1 MARGPLLLILLAGVA
16 GLIAYLLLTGEPTSP
31 PQIVP
36 PGSQRVARPP
46 SGAVADQTSPP
57 GATGVPPAAAAQQP
71 TETTA
76 ADSAPAA
83 GTTMHA
89 SIDARQDAK
98 IARGLRADP
107 EGGLRVEDTPPGSLV
122 EELRLLPGDV
132 IVSVNG
138 ESVATPEDFVRIYRT
153 QGRPTQMTVMR
164 EGREL
169 HRH

>member
-1 MARGPLLLILLAGVA
+1 MARGPLLLFLLAGVA
-16 GLIAYLLLTGEPTSP
+16 GLIAYVLLTREPTKL

-36 PGSQRVARPP
+36 PGALTAAIPRT
-46 SGAVADQTSPP
+46 GAASNPTSSA
-57 GATGVPPAAAAQQP
+57 GATAAIPAAAAPPP
-71 TETTA
+71 TETTG
-76 ADSAPAA
+76 ADGSPDA
-83 GTTMHA
+83 GTAPHA
-89 SIDARQDAK
+89 PIDARQDAK

-107 EGGLRVEDTPPGSLV
+107 EGGLRVEDTPPGSVV

-138 ESVATPEDFVRIYRT
+138 ESVATPEDFVRIYRA